1 MGGYGQTYTEE
12 EAKKAFQDAAE
23 EKEKKK
29 PEIMEDWKTLKTW
42 KGHHSR
48 SKSPP
53 FNFYANYY
61 CAAISDL
68 AWSPD
73 NMHFAS
79 CSTDSTI
86 NIWHI
91 NEHCKFTKV

>member
-1 MGGYGQTYTEE
+1 MGKLTRRRRRRKLFRMQR
-12 EAKKAFQDAAE
+12 KRRIK
-23 EKEKKK
+23 
-29 PEIMEDWKTLKTW
+29 
-42 KGHHSR
+42 R
-48 SKSPP
+48 SPRSWRTGKLSKLGRDTIVAVSLPLLM
-53 FNFYANYY
+53 FYANYY